1 MPRVLSD
8 RLQATATLDGD
19 PYGSRNRSTSDLQPL
34 LPLKCEVGAHGLWW
48 LPPPG
53 FLAPAQPSG
62 HLQESKHLTSGHQAG
77 TPEEAPSLFSF
88 STCEIE
94 AVPLSNPFSSSDVWW
109 GIHCCRPGW
118 LRLGTASDLGV
129 PSQLLHVAIVCAGHN
144 SSREVIT
151 LVKSVLF
158 YRYRQAPWTRVRSP
172 PTTKQS
178 TPLFCFLIPGN

>member
-8 RLQATATLDGD
+8 GLQATATLDGD

-34 LPLKCEVGAHGLWW
+34 LPLKCEVGARGLWW

-77 TPEEAPSLFSF
+77 TPEDAPSLFRF

-94 AVPLSNPFSSSDVWW
+94 AMPLSKPFPSSDVWW
-109 GIHCCRPGW
+109 GIHCSRPG
-118 LRLGTASDLGV
+118 
-129 PSQLLHVAIVCAGHN
+129 
-144 SSREVIT
+144 
-151 LVKSVLF
+151 
-158 YRYRQAPWTRVRSP
+158 
-172 PTTKQS
+172 
-178 TPLFCFLIPGN
+178 